1 MGDDLAVHGHVL
13 THHVP
18 DGYPSL
24 VTLLSVP
31 VTMMAWDRL
40 GWWTCWQKKMDNWLL
55 LINLSTACHFSQNDW
70 RLIESK
76 ERKEERHFCWNK
88 QFLHKLGGIMLP
100 QKSIISPNCRLS
112 RNQKAIY
119 LHLSDLGRG
128 KPFFCHCISGV
139 GEPLVVGIRKRNSGA
154 HSRLSVPENDI
165 KVWISIISMHPHH
178 IKITIMNYCN
188 NSDPLSSQG
197 PAAGKLGTQK
207 INK

>member
-1 MGDDLAVHGHVL
+1 M
-13 THHVP
+13 
-18 DGYPSL
+18 
-24 VTLLSVP
+24 P

-100 QKSIISPNCRLS
+100 RKSIISPNCRLS
-112 RNQKAIY
+112 RNQIAIY

-139 GEPLVVGIRKRNSGA
+139 GEPLVVGIRKRNRGA
-154 HSRLSVPENDI
+154 HSRLSVPKMTLKCEYLSLACI
-165 KVWISIISMHPHH
+165 L
-178 IKITIMNYCN
+178 ITSLSPLWMIAV
-188 NSDPLSSQG
+188 SDPLSSRG
-197 PAAGKLGTQK
+197 PPAGKLVTQK
-207 INK
+207 TN